1 MLILRTSPLSPF
13 GRKVRIAADVA
24 GMADRIRV
32 VVADTIDPDDSLRE
46 QNPLGKIPAL
56 LLEDGEALFDS
67 RVIVEYF
74 HDMAPDAGLFPS
86 GPQRFAVLR
95 QQALA
100 DGLMDACILQVYEAR
115 FRPVE
120 HRVQSWLDHQKGKA
134 DRALAFAAE
143 RYSAIRGGPPD
154 AGEIALACALGYL
167 DLRFSRGWREEYPAL
182 EDWLGA
188 FAVRTPAFA
197 FTAPPEG

>member
-32 VVADTIDPDDSLRE
+32 VVADTLDPADSLRA

-74 HDMAPDAGLFPS
+74 HDMAPEAGLFPV

-134 DRALAFAAE
+134 DRALAFAAD
-143 RYSAIRGGPPD
+143 RYAAIRGGPPD
-154 AGEIALACALGYL
+154 AGEISLACALGYL
-167 DLRFSRGWREEYPAL
+167 DTRFGGEWRGVYPAL

-197 FTAPPEG
+197 FTAPP

>member
-24 GMADRIRV
+24 GMADRITV
-32 VVADTIDPDDSLRE
+32 LQADTKDPDDSLRG

-74 HDMAPDAGLFPS
+74 HDMAPEAGLFPS

-100 DGLMDACILQVYEAR
+100 DGLMDAAILQVYESR
-115 FRPVE
+115 FRPE
-120 HRVQSWLDHQKGKA
+120 ALQVQSWLDHQGGKVE
-134 DRALAFAAE
+134 RALDFAAE
-143 RYSAIRGGPPD
+143 RYAAIRGGPAD

-167 DLRFSRGWREEYPAL
+167 DLRFDGAWRKRHPAL

-188 FAVRTPAFA
+188 FEVLTPAYR
-197 FTAPPEG
+197 FTAPVA

>member
-1 MLILRTSPLSPF
+1 MLTLRTSPLSPF

-24 GMADRIRV
+24 GLSDRITIV
-32 VVADTIDPDDSLRE
+32 AADTGNPDDSLRS

-67 RVIVEYF
+67 RVIVEYL
-74 HDMAPDAGLFPS
+74 HDMAPWGGLFPE

-100 DGLMDACILQVYEAR
+100 DGLMDACILQVYEKR
-115 FRPVE
+115 YRPAE
-120 HRVQSWLDHQKGKA
+120 HHVQSWLDYQRGKME
-134 DRALAFAAE
+134 RALEFAHQ
-143 RYSAIRGGPPD
+143 RYATPREGAPD

-167 DLRFSRGWREEYPAL
+167 DLRFEGKWRQQYPAL
-182 EDWLGA
+182 QAWLA
-188 FAVRTPAFA
+188 SFAERTPAFA
-197 FTAPPEG
+197 GTAPPTA